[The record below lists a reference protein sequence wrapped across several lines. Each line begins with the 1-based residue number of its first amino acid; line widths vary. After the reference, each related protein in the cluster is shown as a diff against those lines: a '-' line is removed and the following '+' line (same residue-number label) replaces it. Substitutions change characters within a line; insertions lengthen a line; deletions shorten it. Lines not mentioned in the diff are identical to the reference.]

1 MNRFDIYLFYV
12 ILSLLSCQSLNAQN
26 ENDWYSL
33 QKRLAPS
40 EIPTPN
46 ASTLGRFGDIP
57 VSYHTGTAEVS
68 IPIYETEQRGV
79 KLAVNLSY
87 DSSGLLVN
95 QLPSWTGHG
104 WSLNA
109 GGVITR
115 VVNDDCDEIVH
126 PDWEDYS
133 VKQNYFHSFHILSE
147 LMPAG
152 NFSESE
158 MADTIVFND
167 ISPDVFHFNF
177 MGKSGRFFL
186 GNDGKWKVDSEHNLT
201 VVFDLDNNSNYI
213 SPFTPAFPATDNYYP
228 QPQTIK
234 GFTILDENGTKYVFG
249 GTTDAIEYAV
259 DWLHTSD
266 NQRVVPWTA
275 NSWYLTQVQ
284 DRFGNILYEF
294 TYARGYFMVQISNAF
309 FAEVSYSM
317 YDSHSS
323 DNRSYPYT
331 STLNAPVYLQGIK
344 VIDGDSLTFIT
355 MDAFGTNAASK
366 KLYPSFYD
374 ANGNENGKYKIGFY
388 NVIGN
393 YYGNY
398 ICYYLQSNDS
408 HISQYQF
415 PNPNK
420 LNDPLSSIG
429 LKLLTCI
436 QIRHYD
442 MEMIGGPSSFYFFD
456 YDTIGRLHIKDVKIS
471 STQSGNQYFG
481 QYKFKYKDYNL
492 IPADYLTTSVDHWG
506 YYSLH
511 GKDFTFE
518 DATGE
523 NISNLS
529 DFSKPLSI
537 TSGYRDLNTTTSQYG
552 LLTDIVYPT
561 GGRSHFEYEQNS
573 FSHYVSDNR
582 QSKVY
587 SLGYAGGVRI
597 KSITEYAGEYST
609 QILSRRQFNYK
620 NPTTGTSSGVL
631 FAKPRYFWNWNSK
644 ETGEDG
650 NVNIRTFRSTSI
662 VPLSNSFGPHIGYS
676 YVTVTN
682 KDSTKVVYHYSNL
695 GDTLDLSF
703 EKTFMSQIPSPY
715 DKYGERGYC
724 RGKLLSTTL
733 YDKNG
738 EVAGGSTYTY
748 RSNGAD
754 DSFIYSSNFLLNGG
768 YPSAETSYL
777 SGGIYKIFFPK
788 YKVERI
794 TNLVVN
800 ENGNQRDTTT
810 YINAYDD
817 SLSFINEGITCNA
830 NIVKCMSETL
840 SRNGNKVRKEY
851 TYPLTDTNLRNSFF
865 LPAVTTSLFHN
876 NVKIQ
881 EQKTEYG
888 QKGNLWV
895 PVYEIEYNNLCT
907 HPDTV
912 LRYYDYT
919 PTGRVS
925 SFAEKGLATTYL
937 IWDSKDR
944 LVAKVAGNLNPLN
957 LQYQVP
963 DPLMT
968 EPGEQNVIK
977 KANLLLNG
985 QDIFSYP
992 DLLSSVYTYNKS
1004 GKISCISSQNGQVQ
1018 YYVYDEL
1025 GRLTEIQDSNK
1036 KVLRRFIYHYVTGNQ

>member
-1 MNRFDIYLFYV
+1 MNRLDIYLFYV
-12 ILSLLSCQSLNAQN
+12 ILSLLSCQSVNAQN
-26 ENDWYSL
+26 EEDLYL
-33 QKRLAPS
+33 LHKRLAPS

-79 KLAVNLSY
+79 KLSVNLSY
-87 DSSGLLVN
+87 DSSGLLIN

-115 VVNDDCDEIVH
+115 EANSYDDEVIFPSHIDFLNTNR
-126 PDWEDYS
+126 
-133 VKQNYFHSFHILSE
+133 NYFESHRSILN
-147 LMPAG
+147 LMSLG
-152 NFSESE
+152 YFSTSQLR
-158 MADTIVFND
+158 DTITMRN
-167 ISPDVFHFNF
+167 ISPDIFHFHF

-186 GNDGKWKVDSEHNLT
+186 GNDGKWKVDSEQNLT
-201 VVFDLDNNSNYI
+201 VVFDINNESNFI
-213 SPFTPAFPATDNYYP
+213 KPFTPVYPATDDYYH
-228 QPQTIK
+228 QPKTIK
-234 GFTILDENGTKYVFG
+234 GFTILDEDGTKYVFG

-259 DWLHTSD
+259 DWLHTSEIE
-266 NQRVVPWTA
+266 RRFPWTA
-275 NSWYLTQVQ
+275 KSWYLTQVQ
-284 DRFGNILYEF
+284 DRYGNVLYKF
-294 TYARGYFMVQISNAF
+294 TYARSYFMVQIFNACFSEVVNNSTELPQSNEDF
-309 FAEVSYSM
+309 PYS
-317 YDSHSS
+317 
-323 DNRSYPYT
+323 
-331 STLNAPVYLQGIK
+331 STLNAPIYLQGIK
-344 VIDGDSLTFIT
+344 VLDGDSLTFLT
-355 MDAFGTNAASK
+355 QNAFGTNFASK

-374 ANGNENGKYKIGFY
+374 ANGQATYLLKYKEASRIPNGFLP
-388 NVIGN
+388 
-393 YYGNY
+393 
-398 ICYYLQSNDS
+398 CYYLQSNDS

-442 MEMIGGPSSFYFFD
+442 MEMIGGPSSFYVFD

-471 STQSGNQYFG
+471 STQSSNQYFG

-506 YYSLH
+506 YYSPH
-511 GKDFTFE
+511 GRNFTFE
-518 DATGE
+518 NATGE
-523 NISNLS
+523 NMSSIS
-529 DFSKPLSI
+529 DFTRPLSI

-561 GGRSHFEYEQNS
+561 GGRTHFEYEQNS
-573 FSHYVSDNR
+573 FSQYVLDNR
-582 QSKVY
+582 QSKVD
-587 SLGYAGGVRI
+587 SLGFAGGVRI
-597 KSITEYAGEYST
+597 KSITEYAGENSY
-609 QILSRRQFNYK
+609 QILTRRKFNYK
-620 NPTTGTSSGVL
+620 NPATGTCSGVL

-644 ETGEDG
+644 GPNESY
-650 NVNIRTFRSTSI
+650 NVNIRTFRSNSI

-676 YVTVTN
+676 YVTLTN
-682 KDSTKVVYHYSNL
+682 NDSTKVVYHYSNL
-695 GDTLDLSF
+695 GDTPDLSF
-703 EKTFMSQIPSPY
+703 EKTFMPPIPSPY
-715 DKYGERGYC
+715 DKFGERGYS
-724 RGKLLSTTL
+724 RGKLLSTTI
-733 YDKNG
+733 YNKNG
-738 EVAGGSTYTY
+738 EVVGGSTYTY
-748 RSNGAD
+748 RSSGAD
-754 DSFIYSSNFLLNGG
+754 DSFIYSSNFELGKSEDNIM
-768 YPSAETSYL
+768 YFI
-777 SGGIYKIFFPK
+777 GGIYKLFFPK
-788 YKVERI
+788 YKVERV
-794 TNLVVN
+794 TSMVVN
-800 ENGNQRDTTT
+800 ENGVQRDTTT

-888 QKGNLWV
+888 QKSNLWV

-957 LQYQVP
+957 LQYQAP

-1004 GKISCISSQNGQVQ
+1004 GKISCISSQNGLVQ